1 MASSKHSRGNRIVQ
15 SLEKCLNVAT
25 LQYGDNSYIGP
36 DQMLRARFEAKLGRP
51 EMDCVIC

>member
-1 MASSKHSRGNRIVQ
+1 VAPSKHSRGNKIVQ

-51 EMDCVIC
+51 ETDCVIC